1 MVCCPAQLP
10 LGKFVISFDK
20 RLLPAFAALI
30 LSACGGG
37 GSGAG
42 GAGGGAVV
50 PPPPVTSVTVSGR
63 ITFDRVPFEACA
75 DINCLDGAFADG
87 LDYPGTVEAPARS
100 VSVELLNAA
109 NRAVLATATTDA
121 SGNYTMTAPA
131 NTSAVV
137 RAKALSTASGTGPG
151 TSRWDIRVLDNL
163 GGASSLYAI
172 EGSPFDT
179 GVVGQV
185 RNLRAASGWS
195 GFAGFTSTRAAA
207 PFAILDTLYA
217 AVQFAIAQGDPSLR
231 LDPLEVFWSPEN
243 RPTNDW
249 NPSRGW
255 IVTTA
260 YRVGSSAGG
269 APPGIYVLGAADN
282 DTDEYDQHIIAH
294 EFQHFLEDQVS
305 RSDTPGGPHSLEE
318 QLDPRVAFSEGF
330 ANAFSAMVLNDPVY
344 RDSFGASQG
353 QVFRFDVER
362 GQVASRGWFNE
373 TSVQAIAWDLFDA
386 ANDDGVSIGYGPMH
400 RVLRDTMRSGT
411 PLTSI
416 FSFIAPLKQLPGM
429 PVSAIDAR
437 VQAESIVATTMDPYA
452 TTETHIGPLAPGDKD
467 KILPVYS
474 SIALNGATLRLCGGR
489 PTGGTYNKLGS
500 RRFLRFNV
508 PASLALDIEVK
519 CPATDAAC
527 SGEPKPDPDF
537 VLYRGLA
544 TMEVAETTV
553 PFVEQFR
560 KNVDAGDYVLEIYE
574 YSHVD
579 QNDGAVRRADTCM
592 TVRITG

>member
-1 MVCCPAQLP
+1 M
-10 LGKFVISFDK
+10 ISFDK
-20 RLLPAFAALI
+20 RLLPAFAALD
-30 LSACGGG
+30 LVRSAAAAAVARA
-37 GSGAG
+37 GA
-42 GAGGGAVV
+42 AAVQSSRR
-50 PPPPVTSVTVSGR
+50 PS
-63 ITFDRVPFEACA
+63 DRRNGQRSDYVRSCAVRAPCA
-75 DINCLDGAFADG
+75 DIDCLDGAFADG

-109 NRAVLATATTDA
+109 TRAVLATATTDA

-151 TSRWDIRVLDNL
+151 TARWDVRVLDNL

-217 AVQFAIAQGDPSLR
+217 AVQFAIAQGDPSLQ

-243 RPTNDW
+243 RPTNEW

-260 YRVGSSAGG
+260 YRVGPSAGG
-269 APPGIYVLGAADN
+269 APPGIYVLGEADN

-305 RSDTPGGPHSLEE
+305 RSDTPGGPHSLDE

-344 RDSFGASQG
+344 RDSSGASQG

-386 ANDDGVSIGYGPMH
+386 ANDDGVVDRLWPDASSAPGYDAQRDAAHQHFLVH
-400 RVLRDTMRSGT
+400 RAVETAPRHAGRRPST
-411 PLTSI
+411 PASR
-416 FSFIAPLKQLPGM
+416 P
-429 PVSAIDAR
+429 
-437 VQAESIVATTMDPYA
+437 ESIVATTMDPYA

-474 SIALNGATLRLCGGR
+474 SIALNGATVRLCGGR
-489 PTGGTYNKLGS
+489 PTGGTYNKLGN

-537 VLYRGLA
+537 VLYRGLT
-544 TMEVAETTV
+544 TMEVAETTA

-579 QNDGAVRRADTCM
+579 QNDGAVRRGDTCM